1 MIVVPED
8 GERLVI
14 TQHDHARL
22 AGELLSLWRAGGL
35 PEHPRR
41 GEILFATREHDNGW
55 READSAPRVDPSTG
69 RPHDFT
75 SVPLAVRAEVWLRGA
90 ARYAESWPYGALLVT
105 WHALELHRDHR
116 GDEAWEEELLAP
128 LEELLAEL
136 LKRTGA
142 PREEVRAD
150 SRWLALAD
158 GLSLA
163 ACNRW
168 TQPTES
174 DGHRFAFRPG
184 GGGTHGGQ
192 PVDGELWLKPFP
204 LAGATTFRVA
214 CRRVPDR
221 PYAGDADLGGELAA
235 ARWAALRIR
244 VRPAEPASPA

>member
-8 GERLVI
+8 GRLRLV
-14 TQHDHARL
+14 TQPDHA
-22 AGELLSLWRAGGL
+22 AFSGELVSLWRTGGV
-35 PEHPRR
+35 PNHPRR
-41 GEILFATREHDNGW
+41 TELIFAAREHDNGW
-55 READSAPRVDPSTG
+55 READAAPRCDPVTG
-69 RPHDFT
+69 RPRDFL
-75 SVPLAVRAEVWLRGA
+75 SVPEEARIEIWERGTVRF
-90 ARYAESWPYGALLVT
+90 ARQRPFAALLIVH
-105 WHALELHRDHR
+105 HALNLHRDR
-116 GDEAWEEELLAP
+116 SGREPWDEMLARWEELERDLRETVGVTELEVTAGYR
-128 LEELLAEL
+128 LL
-136 LKRTGA
+136 
-142 PREEVRAD
+142 D
-150 SRWLALAD
+150 LAD
-158 GLSLA
+158 LISLA